1 MKLCGQQAWLSRI
14 GATVRP
20 IFMLQ
25 TEANDTERWMR
36 QGLMFVAVVI
46 GGGLSLGVSSH
57 DAKSALLP
65 AVSSPAVVSSLVVEA
80 GWRRNWR
87 RYGPTV
93 VIPNADVDVDD
104 DVDEEVTVPGE
115 TPPLIAIVPVRPVS
129 CGEFRYWDGER
140 CVDARYHNPYIGP
153 R

>member
-1 MKLCGQQAWLSRI
+1 
-14 GATVRP
+14 
-20 IFMLQ
+20 
-25 TEANDTERWMR
+25 
-36 QGLMFVAVVI
+36 MFAAVVI
-46 GGGLSLGVSSH
+46 CGGLSLAVSSH
-57 DAKSALLP
+57 DAKSAPLP
-65 AVSSPAVVSSLVVEA
+65 AVSSPAVVSALVVEA

-93 VIPNADVDVDD
+93 VIPDADVDVDVDVDD

>member
-1 MKLCGQQAWLSRI
+1 
-14 GATVRP
+14 
-20 IFMLQ
+20 MLQ

-57 DAKSALLP
+57 DAKSAPLP

>member
-1 MKLCGQQAWLSRI
+1 
-14 GATVRP
+14 
-20 IFMLQ
+20 
-25 TEANDTERWMR
+25 MR
-36 QGLMFVAVVI
+36 QGLIFVAVLVGAGI
-46 GGGLSLGVSSH
+46 GLGVSSH
-57 DAKSALLP
+57 DAKAAPLP
-65 AVSSPAVVSSLVVEA
+65 AAASPVVASALVVEA